1 MCLKEF
7 IKIFSLFFFLEN
19 QSIKRNGENQDNIM
33 FQNGNTIE
41 VGEDVQSEAI
51 ALTMLMTAT
60 GWYYLYFE
68 MYSPNIINL

>member
-60 GWYYLYFE
+60 G
-68 MYSPNIINL
+68 